1 MNPGLQILPDPV
13 FLPDPKRGTGR
24 RSDTRKGETMFKRP
38 AVKITKYR
46 LNVLNL
52 YSKTSVEYL
61 FKKSETLHKN
71 ILV

>member
-13 FLPDPKRGTGR
+13 FLPDPERGTGR
-24 RSDTRKGETMFKRP
+24 RSDTRKGETNFKRP
-38 AVKITKYR
+38 AVKINKYR

-61 FKKSETLHKN
+61 F
-71 ILV
+71 